1 MVAFTDSQLRTV
13 WNPVHGLPPEKR
25 GVFLERMVL
34 GRSSEA
40 VALSIA
46 ISTTRC
52 AWHCG
57 D

>member
-1 MVAFTDSQLRTV
+1 MFALSDSQLRTI
-13 WNPVHGLPPEKR
+13 WNAVDGLPALKR
-25 GVFLERMVL
+25 NVFLERMI
-34 GRSSEA
+34 
-40 VALSIA
+40 ALLIA

>member
-1 MVAFTDSQLRTV
+1 MVADSQLRTV
-13 WNPVHGLPPEKR
+13 WNAVHGLPPEKR